1 MSQLQ
6 LDDLKTQALGALD
19 SGAPALETAIAAAI
33 DKVTTPMVNAYMEA
47 TYSEANGYACLFEVA
62 NGTGSSASRAADIV
76 VLNLWPSRGMDFN
89 GYEVKTARSD
99 WLRELKQP
107 EKAWPVMQYMDR
119 WWLLAAPNVAKL
131 DEIPSNWGFME
142 FNGVKCRVLKPA
154 PKLEPKAVTKTFL
167 GALLRKPV
175 RDVEGM
181 VNRAKNAALA
191 EVEKT
196 VEERIAKEMRRRGE
210 KHQELVDKLTK
221 LQDETGIDL
230 LGWQATESQVHAIK
244 FALQADPMSSWRGL
258 PGAVRNVEQALEA
271 LRDLQAKVGGQ

>member
-6 LDDLKTQALGALD
+6 LDDVEVQALEALD
-19 SGAPALETAIAAAI
+19 AGAPAIEAAPASQPG
-33 DKVTTPMVNAYMEA
+33 KVTTPMVNAHMAA

-62 NGTGSSASRAADIV
+62 NGTGSSASRSADIV

-142 FNGVKCRVLKPA
+142 FNGVKSRVLKPA
-154 PKLEPKAVTKTFL
+154 PKLEPKAVTRTFL

-191 EVEKT
+191 EVDKI

-221 LQDETGIDL
+221 LQDETGIDV
-230 LGWQATESQVHAIK
+230 LGWQTTESQVHAIK

-271 LRDLQAKVGGQ
+271 LRDLQGKVGGQ

>member
-6 LDDLKTQALGALD
+6 LDDLTTQALDALD
-19 SGAPALETAIAAAI
+19 SGAPAPEPAVTAPIG
-33 DKVTTPMVNAYMEA
+33 KVTTPMVNAYMA
-47 TYSEANGYACLFEVA
+47 SVYSEANGYACLFEVA
-62 NGTGSSASRAADIV
+62 NGTGSHASRSADIV

-142 FNGVKCRVLKPA
+142 FNGVNCRVLKPA

-221 LQDETGIDL
+221 LQDETGIDV

-244 FALQADPMSSWRGL
+244 FALKADPMSSWRGL
-258 PGAVRNVEQALEA
+258 PGAVRNVEQALDA
-271 LRDLQAKVGGQ
+271 LRELAGKVAEQ